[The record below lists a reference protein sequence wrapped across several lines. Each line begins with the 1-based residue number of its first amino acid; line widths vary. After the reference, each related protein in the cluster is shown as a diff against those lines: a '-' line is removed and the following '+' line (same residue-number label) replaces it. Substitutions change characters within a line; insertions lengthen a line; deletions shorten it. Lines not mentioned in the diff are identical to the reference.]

1 MNKISRVAG
10 QAYPL
15 NKADV
20 DTDQII
26 PKQFLKRIERS
37 GFGEFAFFDWRKDP
51 NFITNDTRYAGA
63 PIMLAQQNFGCGSS
77 REHAVWAI
85 EDMGVTAIIAP
96 SFGDIFRTNC
106 SKVGLVT
113 VALPQDDINFLMA
126 RCEELPSTQIQVN
139 VETQTVSVMGTDWR
153 RSFAIDP
160 FVKHRLLNG
169 LDDIGLT
176 LQHTDDID
184 TFEETR
190 SALKPTTVA
199 AFANTLKMP

>member
-1 MNKISRVAG
+1 
-10 QAYPL
+10 
-15 NKADV
+15 
-20 DTDQII
+20 
-26 PKQFLKRIERS
+26 
-37 GFGEFAFFDWRKDP
+37 
-51 NFITNDTRYAGA
+51 
-63 PIMLAQQNFGCGSS
+63 
-77 REHAVWAI
+77 
-85 EDMGVTAIIAP
+85 
-96 SFGDIFRTNC
+96 
-106 SKVGLVT
+106 
-113 VALPQDDINFLMA
+113 
-126 RCEELPSTQIQVN
+126 
-139 VETQTVSVMGTDWR
+139 VSVMGTDWR

>member
-1 MNKISRVAG
+1 MKKVTEVAG

-15 NKADV
+15 NRADV

-37 GFGEFAFFDWRKDP
+37 GFGEFAFFDWKKDP
-51 NFITNDTRYAGA
+51 SFITNDQRYAGA
-63 PIMLAQQNFGCGSS
+63 PIILAQQNFGCGSS

-85 EDMGVTAIIAP
+85 EDMGVTAILAP

-113 VALPQDDINFLMA
+113 VQLPQDDINYLMS
-126 RCEELPSTQIQVN
+126 RCEELPSTQIVVDVN
-139 VETQTVSVMGTDWR
+139 AQTVSVAGTDWK
-153 RSFAIDP
+153 RSFNVDP

-176 LQHTDDID
+176 LQHTDVIGA
-184 TFEETR
+184 FEEGR
-190 SALKPTTVA
+190 NPLKPNTKA
-199 AFANTLKMP
+199 AFADTLKM